1 MNLEEL
7 YEFDLRG
14 YIVYRGAIEEEQI
27 RKINALI
34 DGSEAADRTGKFSFM
49 DTDPIFMELMASPS
63 MVRHLALLL
72 GEWFRF
78 DHAFGIQ
85 MTKESAVTESLHAG
99 PLENQRAF
107 FYQWG
112 PGTKVHNGLVKVL
125 YTLCDVGPGDG
136 GFVCV
141 PGSHKANV
149 SLRPRMDSPLV
160 INPQLRAGDALIFT
174 EALVH
179 GSQAWRGNGRRR
191 VLIYSYAPGFLAW
204 KSYETIAPL
213 LNLASTSLQRD
224 LLRPPYVGHYLEPQD
239 ANSSWPK
246 DRRSPLALVAN
257 AK

>member
-1 MNLEEL
+1 
-7 YEFDLRG
+7 
-14 YIVYRGAIEEEQI
+14 V
-27 RKINALI
+27 
-34 DGSEAADRTGKFSFM
+34 ADRAGKLSFM
-49 DTDPIFMELMASPS
+49 GSDPVFLELMASPT
-63 MVRHLALLL
+63 MIRHLSVLL
-72 GEWFRF
+72 GEWLRF

-85 MTKESAVTESLHAG
+85 MTQESAVTEALHAG

-141 PGSHKANV
+141 PGSHKSNIPH
-149 SLRPRMDSPLV
+149 RPTIDSRLV
-160 INPQLRAGDALIFT
+160 VNPELQAGDALIFT

-179 GSQAWRGNGRRR
+179 GSKTWRGNDRRR
-191 VLIYSYAPGFLAW
+191 VLIYSYAPGCLAW

-213 LNLASTSLQRD
+213 LNLAITSLQRD
-224 LLRPPYVGHYLEPQD
+224 LLRPPYVGNYLEPQD
-239 ANSSWPK
+239 ADSPWPK
-246 DRRSPLALVAN
+246 DRRSPLSLMAN